1 MYKKTT
7 DRQILLSEFNCPMG
21 LTLDPNN
28 RWVKKTALIPW
39 NKIEECYAALFP
51 GKNGVVAKPV
61 RMALGALIIQKT
73 LNCSDRE
80 VVEQIRENP
89 YLQFFIGLTEYTYTA
104 PFVPSLLVEFRK
116 RLNSTILADI
126 NEIIISVSKPDD
138 PQPPSPPTSPT
149 SPRSDSQSDS
159 DSVESVE
166 GVAGANGTESSSQ
179 SFSRHEENRGTLIL
193 DATCAPQKIA
203 YPQDVRLLNAAREKA
218 EQLIRKL
225 SKVLGQN
232 TPRMYSR
239 KAHQD
244 WLSYARSRKHTR
256 KKLREAKRRQL
267 NYIRRNLRYIDELL
281 QIAQKMQIEQT
292 AQATQAVQSET
303 LLCEKQRRLL
313 ETIRTVYAQQLEMYR
328 ENKRKV
334 ADRIVSLDQPY
345 IRPIV
350 RGKAK
355 APVEFGVKFDLSV
368 AGGVCRVEHLSFD
381 AYNESSVLVQAVER
395 YREREG
401 HYPSRVL
408 ADKIYR
414 NRTNLRYCKEHGI
427 RLSGPAL
434 GRPKKDAERD
444 RKQEYLD
451 NTDRI
456 EVERQFSV
464 CKGSF
469 GLGLITTRLAETTF
483 SSILLSIIAMN
494 VDKMAKAILPAHF
507 DEIIFGEVIWI
518 PQGKIRGL
526 FDVFSELAA

>member
-21 LTLDPNN
+21 LTLDSDN
-28 RWVKKTALIPW
+28 RWVKKAALIPW
-39 NKIEECYAALFP
+39 NKIEERYAKLFP

-61 RMALGALIIQKT
+61 RMALGALLIQKT

-126 NEIIISVSKPDD
+126 NEMIISASKPDE
-138 PQPPSPPTSPT
+138 PQPPSPPTQPSPP
-149 SPRSDSQSDS
+149 SSESDSDS
-159 DSVESVE
+159 DSVSINVSAADSSRNE
-166 GVAGANGTESSSQ
+166 GNEDTANE
-179 SFSRHEENRGTLIL
+179 GTLIL

-203 YPQDVRLLNAAREKA
+203 YPQDVRLLNTAREKA
-218 EQLIRKL
+218 EHLVRKL
-225 SKVLGQN
+225 YKALGQN
-232 TPRMYSR
+232 TPRMYPR
-239 KAHQD
+239 KAHKD
-244 WLSYARSRKHTR
+244 WLSYARSRRHTR

-267 NYIRRNLRYIDELL
+267 NYIRRNLRYIDELF
-281 QIAQKMQIEQT
+281 QSVQT
-292 AQATQAVQSET
+292 VQSEQTVRAET
-303 LLCEKQRRLL
+303 LLSEKQLQML
-313 ETIRTVYAQQLEMYR
+313 ETIRTVYAQQLEMYK

-334 ADRIVSLDQPY
+334 ADRIVSLEQPY

-368 AGGVCRVEHLSFD
+368 TNGFCRVEYMSFN

-395 YREREG
+395 YKEREG
-401 HYPSRVL
+401 HYPVRIL

-414 NRTNLRYCKEHGI
+414 NRANLQYCKERGI

-434 GRPKKDAERD
+434 GRPRKDAERD
-444 RKQEYLD
+444 RKQEYKD

-469 GLGLITTRLAETTF
+469 VLGLITTRLAETTF
-483 SSILLSIIAMN
+483 SSVLLSIIAMN
-494 VDKMAKAILPAHF
+494 IDKMAKAILSAN
-507 DEIIFGEVIWI
+507 FGLVVFREVIWV
-518 PQGKIRGL
+518 PQKEFRGL
-526 FDVFSELAA
+526 FGDFSLLAA

>member
-21 LTLDPNN
+21 LTLDPDN
-28 RWVKKTALIPW
+28 RWVKKAALIPW

-61 RMALGALIIQKT
+61 RMALGALLIQKT

-126 NEIIISVSKPDD
+126 NEMIISASKPDD
-138 PQPPSPPTSPT
+138 PQPPSPPTSPS
-149 SPRSDSQSDS
+149 SPRSDAQSDS

-166 GVAGANGTESSSQ
+166 NVAGANGTGSSSQ
-179 SFSRHEENRGTLIL
+179 SSSRHEENKGTLML

-225 SKVLGQN
+225 SKALGQN

-281 QIAQKMQIEQT
+281 QTAQKVQIEQT
-292 AQATQAVQSET
+292 AEAVQPET

-313 ETIRTVYAQQLEMYR
+313 ETIRTVYTQQLEMYR

-368 AGGVCRVEHLSFD
+368 AEGVCRVEHMSFD

-414 NRTNLRYCKEHGI
+414 NRANLRTAKSTAIDFQARHWGGQRKMPNATENRNTRI
-427 RLSGPAL
+427 IQTASKLSVSSAYAREAL
-434 GRPKKDAERD
+434 VWA
-444 RKQEYLD
+444 
-451 NTDRI
+451 
-456 EVERQFSV
+456 
-464 CKGSF
+464 
-469 GLGLITTRLAETTF
+469 
-483 SSILLSIIAMN
+483 SSPPDLQRRRSARFCCLL
-494 VDKMAKAILPAHF
+494 L
-507 DEIIFGEVIWI
+507 
-518 PQGKIRGL
+518 R
-526 FDVFSELAA
+526 

>member
-7 DRQILLSEFNCPMG
+7 DRQMLLSDFNCPMG
-21 LTLDPNN
+21 LTLDPEN
-28 RWVKKTALIPW
+28 RWVKKAALIPW
-39 NKIEECYAALFP
+39 NKIEERYAALFP

-61 RMALGALIIQKT
+61 RMALGALLIQKT

-80 VVEQIRENP
+80 VIEQIKENP
-89 YLQFFIGLTEYTYTA
+89 YLQFFIGLTEYAYSA

-116 RLNSTILADI
+116 RLTPALLTDI
-126 NEIIISVSKPDD
+126 NEMIISASKQGD
-138 PQPPSPPTSPT
+138 P
-149 SPRSDSQSDS
+149 SDSQPPVSPASPSSSTSPCSEAHSDS
-159 DSVESVE
+159 DSAESAE
-166 GVAGANGTESSSQ
+166 SAESANSTSSQ
-179 SFSRHEENRGTLIL
+179 SSPLHPLHEENNGTLIL

-203 YPQDVRLLNAAREKA
+203 YPQDVRLLNTAREKA

-225 SKVLGQN
+225 SKALGLHL
-232 TPRMYSR
+232 PRMYSR

-281 QIAQKMQIEQT
+281 QT
-292 AQATQAVQSET
+292 AQTVQSET
-303 LLCEKQRRLL
+303 LLSEKQRQLL

-368 AGGVCRVEHLSFD
+368 TDGVCRVERMSFD
-381 AYNESSVLVQAVER
+381 AYNESSVLIQAVER
-395 YREREG
+395 YKEREG

-414 NRTNLRYCKEHGI
+414 NRTNLQYCKERGI

-444 RKQEYLD
+444 RKQEYQD

-469 GLGLITTRLAETTF
+469 GLGLITTRRAETTL
-483 SSILLSIIAMN
+483 SSVLLSIIALN
-494 VDKMAKAILPAHF
+494 VDKMAKVILSAHF
-507 DEIIFGEVIWI
+507 GAIVFGEDIWV
-518 PQGKIRGL
+518 PQRRIRGL
-526 FDVFSELAA
+526 FGDFSERAA